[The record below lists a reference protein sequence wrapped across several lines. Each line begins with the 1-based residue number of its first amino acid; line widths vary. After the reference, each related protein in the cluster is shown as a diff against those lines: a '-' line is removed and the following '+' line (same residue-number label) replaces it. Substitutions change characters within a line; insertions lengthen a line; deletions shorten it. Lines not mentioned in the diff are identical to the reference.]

1 MDHINAAVEQ
11 DFGLKAPIISTW
23 LENRMEDLAE
33 EWNPIAC
40 EKQAEFQST
49 LELLAY
55 PFLACYKALIDTDV
69 SEKQAWNYCR
79 KIWKKQ
85 KTCLFTVFHGKNE
98 GWQVFYIRILIMAL
112 TFMTRRRIL
121 NLQISDTQTEQFL

>member
-1 MDHINAAVEQ
+1 MKSQTAVDYINAAVEQ

-69 SEKQAWNYCR
+69 SEKQARNYCR
-79 KIWKKQ
+79 KIWKRMP
-85 KTCLFTVFHGKNE
+85 VG
-98 GWQVFYIRILIMAL
+98 IMTAAVENPI
-112 TFMTRRRIL
+112 FR
-121 NLQISDTQTEQFL
+121 